1 MHLVL
6 FQMMESEIYLNQI
19 KMEKSMKEINVAVTG
34 GAGQIAYS
42 LLPRLVSGET
52 FGPDIKVNLRLIE
65 IPQVVDKLQGTI
77 MELIDCG
84 FDQTGELTATSDIR
98 EGVKDAD
105 WVLLVGSIPR
115 GIVIDGKKIEER
127 SDLLKING
135 GIFTDQGAAIGQVA
149 KPDAK
154 ILVVGNPANTNAL
167 IGMNSAKNP
176 SQQWFAMTAL
186 DANRAKAQLAEKA
199 GTSISSVKNMIIWG
213 NHSPTMYPDP
223 YNATING
230 VSAAETINDDQW
242 LAEEYL
248 PLVQQRGKAV
258 IDARGA
264 SSAASAANAAIDTV
278 KAVMN
283 PTPDGDCFSAAIA
296 SDGSYGVPQGLIFGF
311 PLRTSANGEVE
322 IIQGIELNEFAQSKI
337 AITTQELESEREAV
351 ADLID

>member
-1 MHLVL
+1 
-6 FQMMESEIYLNQI
+6 
-19 KMEKSMKEINVAVTG
+19 MKEINVAVTG

-52 FGPDIKVNLRLIE
+52 FGVDTKVNLRLIE
-65 IPQVVDKLQGTI
+65 IPQVVDKLEGTI

-84 FDQTGELTATSDIR
+84 FEQTGSLLATADIK
-98 EGVKDAD
+98 EGVKDAH

-115 GIVIDGKKIEER
+115 GIVVDGKKIEER

-135 GIFTDQGAAIGQVA
+135 GIFTDQGEAIGKLAQ
-149 KPDAK
+149 KDAK

-167 IGMNSAKNP
+167 IGRTKSENP
-176 SQQWFAMTAL
+176 TQSWFAMTAL

-199 GTSISSVKNMIIWG
+199 GAEISSVTNMTVWG

-223 YNATING
+223 YNAQIDG
-230 VSAAETINDDQW
+230 VSAVEVISDLDWVENK
-242 LAEEYL
+242 YL

-278 KAVMN
+278 KAVDN
-283 PTPDGDCFSAAIA
+283 QTKEGDWFSAAVP
-296 SDGSYGVPQGLIFGF
+296 SDGSYGIPEDLIFGF
-311 PLRTSANGEVE
+311 PLTSNGQGKVD
-322 IIQGIELNEFAQSKI
+322 IVQGIELNDFAQTKI
-337 AITTQELESEREAV
+337 KITTDELLSEKEAV
-351 ADLID
+351 KDLLG

>member
-1 MHLVL
+1 
-6 FQMMESEIYLNQI
+6 
-19 KMEKSMKEINVAVTG
+19 
-34 GAGQIAYS
+34 
-42 LLPRLVSGET
+42 
-52 FGPDIKVNLRLIE
+52 
-65 IPQVVDKLQGTI
+65 

-84 FDQTGELTATSDIR
+84 FEQTGKLIATSDIK

-135 GIFTDQGAAIGQVA
+135 GIFTDQGAAIGELA
-149 KPDAK
+149 KSDAK
-154 ILVVGNPANTNAL
+154 VLVVGNPANTNAL
-167 IGMNSAKNP
+167 IGMNKANNS

-199 GTSISSVKNMIIWG
+199 GVEISSLKSMVIWG

-223 YNATING
+223 YNATIDG
-230 VSAAETINDDQW
+230 QSAAEVINDSRW
-242 LAEEYL
+242 LEDDYL

-278 KAVMN
+278 KSVIN
-283 PTPDGDCFSAAIA
+283 PTEEGDCFSAAVV
-296 SDGSYGVPQGLIFGF
+296 SDGSYGVPEGLIFGF
-311 PLRTSANGEVE
+311 PLQTTQEGKVE
-322 IIQGIELNEFAQSKI
+322 IIQGIELNDFAKAKI
-337 AITTQELESEREAV
+337 KITTEELESERQAV
-351 ADLID
+351 ADLIS

>member
-1 MHLVL
+1 
-6 FQMMESEIYLNQI
+6 
-19 KMEKSMKEINVAVTG
+19 MKEINVAVTG

-52 FGPDIKVNLRLIE
+52 FGSDTKVNLRLIE

-84 FDQTGELTATSDIR
+84 FEQTGKLIATSDIK

-135 GIFTDQGAAIGQVA
+135 GIFTDQGAAIGELA
-149 KPDAK
+149 KSDAK
-154 ILVVGNPANTNAL
+154 VLVVGNPANTNAL
-167 IGMNSAKNP
+167 IGMNKANNS

-199 GTSISSVKNMIIWG
+199 GVEISSLKNMVIWG

-223 YNATING
+223 YNATIDG
-230 VSAAETINDDQW
+230 QSAAEVINDSRW
-242 LAEEYL
+242 LEDDYL

-278 KAVMN
+278 KSVIN
-283 PTPDGDCFSAAIA
+283 PTEEGDCFSAAVV
-296 SDGSYGVPQGLIFGF
+296 SDGSYGVPEGLIFGF
-311 PLRTSANGEVE
+311 PLQTTKEGKVE
-322 IIQGIELNEFAQSKI
+322 IIQGIELNDFAKAKI
-337 AITTQELESEREAV
+337 KITTEELESERQAV
-351 ADLID
+351 ADLIS

>member
-1 MHLVL
+1 
-6 FQMMESEIYLNQI
+6 
-19 KMEKSMKEINVAVTG
+19 MKEINVAVTG

-52 FGPDIKVNLRLIE
+52 FGVDTKVNLRLIE
-65 IPQVVDKLQGTI
+65 IPQVVDKLEGTI

-84 FDQTGELTATSDIR
+84 FEQTGSLLATADIK
-98 EGVKDAD
+98 EGVKDAH

-115 GIVIDGKKIEER
+115 GIVVDGKKIEER

-135 GIFTDQGAAIGQVA
+135 GIFTDQGEAIGKLAQ
-149 KPDAK
+149 KDAK

-167 IGMNSAKNP
+167 IGRTKSENP
-176 SQQWFAMTAL
+176 AQSWFAMTAL

-199 GTSISSVKNMIIWG
+199 GADISSVTNMTVWG

-223 YNATING
+223 YNAQIDG
-230 VSAAETINDDQW
+230 VSAVEVINDLDW
-242 LAEEYL
+242 VENKYL

-278 KAVMN
+278 KAVDN
-283 PTPDGDCFSAAIA
+283 KTEEGDWFSAAVP
-296 SDGSYGVPQGLIFGF
+296 SDGSYGIPEDLIFGF
-311 PLRTSANGEVE
+311 PLTSNGQGKVD
-322 IIQGIELNEFAQSKI
+322 IVQGIELNDFAQAKI
-337 AITTQELESEREAV
+337 KITTDELLSEKEAV
-351 ADLID
+351 KDLLD

>member
-1 MHLVL
+1 
-6 FQMMESEIYLNQI
+6 
-19 KMEKSMKEINVAVTG
+19 MKEINVAVTG

-52 FGPDIKVNLRLIE
+52 FGPDTKVNLRLIE

-84 FDQTGELTATSDIR
+84 FDQTGDLTATSDIK

-135 GIFTDQGAAIGQVA
+135 GIFTDQGSAIGELA
-149 KPDAK
+149 KSNAK

-167 IGMNSAKNP
+167 IGMNKANNT

-199 GTSISSVKNMIIWG
+199 NVEISSVKNMVIWG

-223 YNATING
+223 YNATIDG
-230 VSAAETINDDQW
+230 QSAVEVINDTSWIED
-242 LAEEYL
+242 EYL

-278 KAVMN
+278 KSVIN
-283 PTPDGDCFSAAIA
+283 PTNDGDCFSAAVV
-296 SDGSYGVPQGLIFGF
+296 SDGSYGVPEGLIFGF
-311 PLRTSANGEVE
+311 PLRTTEDGKVE
-322 IIQGIELNEFAQSKI
+322 IIQGIELNEFAQTKI
-337 AITTQELESEREAV
+337 KVTTDELESEREAV
-351 ADLID
+351 ADLIS

>member
-1 MHLVL
+1 
-6 FQMMESEIYLNQI
+6 
-19 KMEKSMKEINVAVTG
+19 MKEINVAVTG

-52 FGPDIKVNLRLIE
+52 FGVDTKVNLRLIE
-65 IPQVVDKLQGTI
+65 IPQVVDKLEGTI

-84 FDQTGELTATSDIR
+84 FKQTGSLLATADIK
-98 EGVKDAD
+98 EGVKDAH

-115 GIVIDGKKIEER
+115 GIVVDGKKIEER

-135 GIFTDQGAAIGQVA
+135 GIFTDQGEAIGKLAQ
-149 KPDAK
+149 KDAK

-167 IGMNSAKNP
+167 IGRTKSENP
-176 SQQWFAMTAL
+176 AQSWFAMTAL

-199 GTSISSVKNMIIWG
+199 GAEISSVTNMTVWG

-223 YNATING
+223 YNAQIDG
-230 VSAAETINDDQW
+230 VSAVEVINDLDW
-242 LAEEYL
+242 VENKYL

-278 KAVMN
+278 KAVDN
-283 PTPDGDCFSAAIA
+283 KTEEGDWFSAAVP
-296 SDGSYGVPQGLIFGF
+296 SDGSYGIPEDLIFGF
-311 PLRTSANGEVE
+311 RLTSNGQGK
-322 IIQGIELNEFAQSKI
+322 IDIGQGIELNDFAQAKI
-337 AITTQELESEREAV
+337 KITTDELLSEKEAV
-351 ADLID
+351 KDLLD

>member
-1 MHLVL
+1 
-6 FQMMESEIYLNQI
+6 
-19 KMEKSMKEINVAVTG
+19 MKEINVAVTG

-52 FGPDIKVNLRLIE
+52 FGSDTKVNLRLIE

-84 FDQTGELTATSDIR
+84 FEQTGELTATSDIR

-135 GIFTDQGAAIGQVA
+135 GIFTDQGAAIGDLS

-167 IGMNSAKNP
+167 IGMNSANNAG
-176 SQQWFAMTAL
+176 QQWFAMTAL

-199 GTSISSVKNMIIWG
+199 KVEISSLKNMIIWG

-223 YNATING
+223 YNATIDG
-230 VSAAETINDDQW
+230 TSAAEVINDINW
-242 LAEEYL
+242 LEDDYL

-278 KAVMN
+278 KSVIN
-283 PTPDGDCFSAAIA
+283 PTQEGDCFSAAVV
-296 SDGSYGVPQGLIFGF
+296 SDGSYGVPEGLIFGF
-311 PLRTSANGEVE
+311 PLRTNQSGEVE
-322 IIQGIELNEFAQSKI
+322 IVQGIEINDFAKSKI
-337 AITTQELESEREAV
+337 QITTEELESEKEAV
-351 ADLID
+351 ADLIS

>member
-1 MHLVL
+1 
-6 FQMMESEIYLNQI
+6 
-19 KMEKSMKEINVAVTG
+19 MKEINVAVTG

-52 FGPDIKVNLRLIE
+52 FGPDTKVNLRLIE

-84 FDQTGELTATSDIR
+84 FEQTGKLVATSDIK

-135 GIFTDQGAAIGQVA
+135 GIFTDQGAAIGELA
-149 KPDAK
+149 KSDAK
-154 ILVVGNPANTNAL
+154 VLVVGNPANTNAL
-167 IGMNSAKNP
+167 IGMNKANNS

-199 GTSISSVKNMIIWG
+199 GVEISSLKNMVIWG

-223 YNATING
+223 YNATIDG
-230 VSAAETINDDQW
+230 QSAAEVINDSRW
-242 LAEEYL
+242 LEDDYL

-278 KAVMN
+278 KSVIN
-283 PTPDGDCFSAAIA
+283 PTEEGDCFSAAVV
-296 SDGSYGVPQGLIFGF
+296 SDGSYGVPEGLIFGF
-311 PLRTSANGEVE
+311 PLQTTKEGKVE
-322 IIQGIELNEFAQSKI
+322 IIQGIELNDFAKAKI
-337 AITTQELESEREAV
+337 KITTEELESERQAV
-351 ADLID
+351 ADLIS

>member
-1 MHLVL
+1 
-6 FQMMESEIYLNQI
+6 
-19 KMEKSMKEINVAVTG
+19 MKEINVAVTG

-52 FGPDIKVNLRLIE
+52 FGVDTKVNLRLIE
-65 IPQVVDKLQGTI
+65 IPQVVDKLEGTI

-84 FDQTGELTATSDIR
+84 FEQTGSLLATADIK
-98 EGVKDAD
+98 EGVKDAH

-115 GIVIDGKKIEER
+115 GIVVDGKKIEER

-135 GIFTDQGAAIGQVA
+135 GIFTDQGEAIGKLAQ
-149 KPDAK
+149 KDAK

-167 IGMNSAKNP
+167 IGRTKSENP
-176 SQQWFAMTAL
+176 TQSWFAMTAL

-199 GTSISSVKNMIIWG
+199 GAEISSVTNMTVWG

-223 YNATING
+223 YNAQIDG
-230 VSAAETINDDQW
+230 VSAVEVINDLDW
-242 LAEEYL
+242 VENKYL

-278 KAVMN
+278 KAVDN
-283 PTPDGDCFSAAIA
+283 QTKEGDWFSAAVP
-296 SDGSYGVPQGLIFGF
+296 SDGSYGIPEDLIFGF
-311 PLRTSANGEVE
+311 PLTSNGQGKVD
-322 IIQGIELNEFAQSKI
+322 IVQGIELNDFAQAKI
-337 AITTQELESEREAV
+337 KITTDELLSEKEAV
-351 ADLID
+351 KDLLD